1 MSGRI
6 GNPGS
11 SGLSG
16 DTESERTEMSRHYLV
31 TGGAGFI
38 GSHLA
43 KHLLSK
49 RKKVRVIDNFS
60 NGKRENLE
68 EAQGAEVIEGDLRN
82 RETVARALDGIT
94 HVFHQAA
101 VGSVPRSIKDPFE
114 TMTSNVD
121 GTLNLLWQA
130 KETGVRRV
138 VIAGSSSV
146 YGDTPGMPRVET
158 LPVSPLSPYA
168 LSKLDQEVWGRIATR
183 LYGLETVTLRYFNV
197 FGPFQDPKSEYA
209 AVIPKFIS
217 AVQNGRP
224 ITIFGTGKQSRDFT
238 YIENVVIANMCA
250 MESENGIGEA
260 FNVGCGENYSLLD
273 LAEGLKRAMKADIQI
288 QFLDPRPGDP
298 FESQADIGKARALLG
313 YVPKIFFEE
322 GLRRTVEWFV
332 GKNNRQQLKEIRG

>member
-1 MSGRI
+1 
-6 GNPGS
+6 
-11 SGLSG
+11 
-16 DTESERTEMSRHYLV
+16 MSRHYLV

-38 GSHLA
+38 GSHLT

-49 RKKVRVIDNFS
+49 GEKVRVIDNFS

-68 EAQGAEVIEGDLRN
+68 EAKGAEVIEGDLRN

-121 GTLNLLWQA
+121 GTLNLLWRA

-224 ITIFGTGKQSRDFT
+224 ITVFGTGKQSRDFT
-238 YIENVVIANMCA
+238 YIENVVMANMCA
-250 MESENGIGEA
+250 MESEKGLGEA
-260 FNVGCGENYSLLD
+260 FNIGCGEKYSLLD
-273 LAEGLKRAMKADIQI
+273 LAEGLKRAMKTDIQI

-298 FESQADIGKARALLG
+298 FESQADIGKARTLLG
-313 YVPKIFFEE
+313 YDPKIYFEE
-322 GLRRTVEWFV
+322 GLRRTVEWFEK
-332 GKNNRQQLKEIRG
+332 GNRKARE